1 MVHIHQKGSKMTE
14 KESDIEKRLEALERK
29 VDELYRMLKEAQDRS
44 IAAQKIVE
52 EFTRQFK
59 SS

>member
-1 MVHIHQKGSKMTE
+1 MTE

-52 EFTRQFK
+52 EFTRKFK